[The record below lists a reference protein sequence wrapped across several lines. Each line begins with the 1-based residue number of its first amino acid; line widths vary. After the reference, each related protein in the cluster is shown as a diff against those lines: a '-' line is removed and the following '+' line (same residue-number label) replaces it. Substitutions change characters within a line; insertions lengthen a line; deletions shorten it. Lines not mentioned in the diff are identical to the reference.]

1 MMPPLNVL
9 LRKFLALVWIQQE
22 PLRVFA
28 IDHLHLARTAIGSST
43 VYSKQ
48 RLLEI
53 TGALV
58 RPNHIACVIENA
70 NYSIV

>member
-9 LRKFLALVWIQQE
+9 LRKFLALVWIEQE

-28 IDHLHLARTAIGSST
+28 IDHLHLARTAIGCST

-53 TGALV
+53 
-58 RPNHIACVIENA
+58 
-70 NYSIV
+70 S

>member
-9 LRKFLALVWIQQE
+9 LRKFLALVWIEQE

-28 IDHLHLARTAIGSST
+28 RDHLHLAPSAIGSST

-48 RLLEI
+48 RLFEI
-53 TGALV
+53 ARLLV
-58 RPNHIACVIENA
+58 CLDHVACVIENA
-70 NYSIV
+70 NHAVM